1 MCCFTYLKHSITHR
15 YDPPSESS
23 CKRAP
28 RRRTPALSTRPRCGI
43 RRPHNHR
50 QARRKQGCTV
60 RFDGERE
67 AALDE
72 PKRLWMVAHLMREAI
87 RRPSGG
93 QSGGQSG
100 GHQMPSEV
108 RFVRSA
114 SLTMR
119 FMGEQGV
126 RRATRSDRDRATL
139 WLHAR
144 AHASGPWHSRYASRG
159 LSSSTSACNRRATAN
174 CAHRSSKRVR
184 SGAHDLIR
192 YSSKE
197 PHQVTSGFQLQ
208 VGTSTIGLQ

>member
-1 MCCFTYLKHSITHR
+1 MVNVKRGPWTERT
-15 YDPPSESS
+15 PPKRKSEKESS

-28 RRRTPALSTRPRCGI
+28 HRHTSALSTRPRCGI

-87 RRPSGG
+87 RNLGG
-93 QSGGQSG
+93 HQEPNQEPNQEAISC
-100 GHQMPSEV
+100 HQMPSEV

-174 CAHRSSKRVR
+174 CAQQSSKRVR
-184 SGAHDLIR
+184 SGAHDLM
-192 YSSKE
+192 
-197 PHQVTSGFQLQ
+197 VTSGSI
-208 VGTSTIGLQ
+208 T